1 MSNAATKKSAWSEIK
16 GELKTQATI
25 LLGFLALIWL
35 IEIVDQLIF
44 GGGLD
49 RYGVRPRSLVGLRGI
64 LLAPLLH
71 GGFGHLIANSGPLL
85 VLGWFVMIRETRHI
99 VPVVVLGTLVGG
111 LGIWLIG
118 SSSSVHIGAS
128 IIVFALLGYLLLR
141 GFFER
146 RVLPIIGSVIV
157 GGLYGGALWGVLP
170 GQAGISW
177 EGHLFGFLG
186 GVLAAKLMVKQSQSS
201 SADRG

>member
-1 MSNAATKKSAWSEIK
+1 LSNAATKKSAWSEIK